1 MELLHLKYFKDAAKY
16 ENFSTAA
23 KHNFVP
29 QPSISKAVKNLE
41 SELGVP
47 LFERTGRNIFL
58 NDNGRFF
65 YDNVT
70 EIFNILNTCTERF
83 SHYNSNI
90 INIYV
95 QEGSFF
101 IPKLVADFILNHNN
115 TSINYSSVSEVLH
128 SKKAPYDFT
137 FMPMRDDMSS
147 FNYELLLEDD
157 LVLLVS
163 DSHPFANRDKVCLS
177 DLQSEDFI
185 SYYKTISHR
194 VLSDKLCNEVGN
206 FEPRYIYE
214 THDEYV
220 VLHLVSQNKG
230 ITLIPEKFYMS
241 RPYNNIK
248 VIKLD
253 KTIPC
258 ELVLAWDK
266 TRPLSNVEKD
276 FLDFSKQWFSKL

>member
-1 MELLHLKYFKDAAKY
+1 MELLQLKYFKDAAKF
-16 ENFSTAA
+16 ENFSKAA
-23 KHNFVP
+23 KHNYVP

-58 NDNGRFF
+58 NDNGKFF

-70 EIFNILNTCTERF
+70 EIFNILDTCTERF
-83 SHYNSNI
+83 SHYNSDI
-90 INIYV
+90 INLYV

-101 IPKLVADFILNHNN
+101 VPKLVADFTLIHNK
-115 TSINYSSVSEVLH
+115 TTINYSSVSEVLH

-137 FMPMRDDMSS
+137 FMPMRNDMSN
-147 FNYELLLEDD
+147 FNYELLLKDD

-163 DSHPFANRDKVCLS
+163 QSHPFAARDTVSLS
-177 DLQSEDFI
+177 ELSSENFI
-185 SYYKTISHR
+185 SYYNTISHR
-194 VLSDKLCNEVGN
+194 VLSDRLCKDIGN
-206 FEPRYIYE
+206 FEPNYIYE

-230 ITLIPEKFYMS
+230 VTLIPEKFYLS
-241 RPYNNIK
+241 RPYGNIK
-248 VIKLD
+248 VVKLD
-253 KTIPC
+253 KTIAC

-266 TRPLSNVEKD
+266 NHILSNEEKA
-276 FLDFSKQWFSKL
+276 FLDFSKNWFSKL